1 MIQEIVVGSNLEVL
15 DAAPVA
21 LNIEVT
27 GFLPEVVYVGEED
40 GLLANFVNETLDSS
54 GLLFLAG
61 NGGTVGFTVV
71 GPASLKDEDILAGAD
86 LLQDAHRGAGEL
98 ASLFGG
104 SLGVEEGVNVGTDG
118 IDGRAEILAI
128 LLPDV
133 DGLSGGNITS
143 VTGSLPGLLR
153 RADETGQFANADI
166 AVIDSLV
173 TDNDQGD
180 EVPLGP
186 LVDRVHLLLGLG
198 DTRAVDVDTDHHLQV
213 VLLSGLANIL
223 ETVAVGG
230 IDAEVREALLSNFGN
245 VLQHGGLVLAAT
257 IVGVGRVGHTHNI
270 ARGVARGG
278 RGDSRGRGRT
288 KAEAQA
294 DVQVQGGRAGGG
306 GRRRRRRRGAGA
318 ALRADIVVV
327 GVGDSH
333 GLLRLGVGARGVG
346 SRSRVNQHGAAG
358 HKGGDG
364 GNGVGTSGGADVGS
378 VLNDTGH
385 GGARGLHGSDGA
397 GNSSRGLDDGG
408 HTTNGVSAAG
418 DLSTGSTA
426 DGGRVGDGQ
435 GLSGDGV
442 DTRGR
447 EAGDNGGGQFNNGSA
462 GSGGSRGSRGSRSN
476 HRRGRGG
483 LNGGR
488 WRGRGLFGSN
498 RRGSLSRDR
507 GVCRR
512 RGGGLAL
519 RGGHGHRGTG
529 RSDLDGDGAHAGR
542 GDGGDG
548 LRLRRAGGSR
558 ERHH

>member
-1 MIQEIVVGSNLEVL
+1 M
-15 DAAPVA
+15 
-21 LNIEVT
+21 
-27 GFLPEVVYVGEED
+27 
-40 GLLANFVNETLDSS
+40 
-54 GLLFLAG
+54 
-61 NGGTVGFTVV
+61 
-71 GPASLKDEDILAGAD
+71 
-86 LLQDAHRGAGEL
+86 
-98 ASLFGG
+98 
-104 SLGVEEGVNVGTDG
+104 
-118 IDGRAEILAI
+118 
-128 LLPDV
+128 
-133 DGLSGGNITS
+133 
-143 VTGSLPGLLR
+143 
-153 RADETGQFANADI
+153 ANADI

-198 DTRAVDVDTDHHLQV
+198 DARPVDVDTKDHLQV
-213 VLLSGLANIL
+213 VLFGGLADVL
-223 ETVAVGG
+223 ETVAVSGV
-230 IDAEVREALLSNFGN
+230 DAEVREALLSNFGN
-245 VLQHGGLVLAAT
+245 VLQHGSLVLAAT
-257 IVGVGRVGHTHNI
+257 IVGVGRVGHTHNV

-288 KAEAQA
+288 KADAQA
-294 DVQVQGGRAGGG
+294 DTQVQGRGASGG
-306 GRRRRRRRGAGA
+306 GRRGGHRRGAGA
-318 ALRADIVVV
+318 ALRADVVVV

-346 SRSRVNQHGAAG
+346 SRSRVDQHGAAG

-364 GNGVGTSGGADVGS
+364 GNGVGTSGGADVGG
-378 VLNDTGH
+378 VLNDAGH
-385 GGARGLHGSDGA
+385 GGAGRLHGSDGA
-397 GNSSRGLDDGG
+397 GNGSRSLHDGG
-408 HTTNGVSAAG
+408 HTTNGVGAAG

-442 DTRGR
+442 DTRRR

-462 GSGGSRGSRGSRSN
+462 GGGGSRGSWRSRSN
-476 HRRGRGG
+476 HRRGRRS

-512 RGGGLAL
+512 RGLGLGL
-519 RGGHGHRGTG
+519 RGGHGHRRAS

-548 LRLRRAGGSR
+548 LRLRGARGRLGRGGSR